1 MLDAQGEV
9 IVLTRRIRGCLAV
22 VTASLPAAPLA
33 SQVPAGVVQ
42 FDQTS
47 DAIQVSGGT
56 ELGTAATFEARF
68 YLPSGSNGGGT
79 IFNEWTF
86 GLEDK
91 ALGAGPD
98 GLGGFAF
105 NTGALLQYS
114 TTVSLDAWHHVA
126 FVHDGPGN
134 EQRFYLDGGKVASQ
148 TASGD
153 IGDGGGDPVLGAIFR
168 DSIVAPSFRGYL
180 DTFRVSDHARYSG
193 DSFTAPSG
201 DLSDDANTV
210 ILFNFDAD
218 DFSFGQGAATVAD
231 HSGNGHTGTLAASFV
246 GATYPGLPGTLDVDD
261 NGTTDA
267 LTDGLVVLRFIFGF
281 TGTTLT
287 ANAVGGGCGRCDDAS
302 IGPYVAALAANLDID
317 DDGSLGALTDGL
329 LVLRYLFGFT
339 GSTLTAGAVGND
351 CDRCDAAAIV
361 PYLQLID

>member
-1 MLDAQGEV
+1 MLE
-9 IVLTRRIRGCLAV
+9 RCIRGCLAV
-22 VTASLPAAPLA
+22 VAASILASPLA
-33 SQVPAGVVQ
+33 SQVPAGAVQ

-47 DAIQVSGGT
+47 DAIQLDGGT
-56 ELGTAATFEARF
+56 VLGTTATFEARF
-68 YLPSGSNGGGT
+68 YLPTGSNGGGT

-86 GLEDK
+86 GFEDK
-91 ALGAGPD
+91 SLGAGPN
-98 GLGGFAF
+98 GSGGSAF
-105 NTGALLQYS
+105 NTGAFLVHS

-134 EQRFYLDGGKVASQ
+134 EQRLYLDGSKVASQ

-153 IGDGGGDPVLGAIFR
+153 IGDAGGDPMLGAIFR

-180 DTFRVSDHARYSG
+180 DTFRVSDSARYSG

-210 ILFNFDAD
+210 ILFNFDPE

-231 HSGNGHTGTLAASFV
+231 QSGNGYTGTLAAGFV
-246 GATYPGLPGTLDVDD
+246 GATYPGVAGTLDVDD
-261 NGTTDA
+261 NGTTGA
-267 LTDGLVVLRFIFGF
+267 LTDGLIALRFIFGF
-281 TGTTLT
+281 TGATLT
-287 ANAVGGGCGRCDDAS
+287 ANAVGEGCGRCDDAS

-317 DDGSLGALTDGL
+317 GDGSLGALTDGL
-329 LVLRYLFGFT
+329 LVLRHLFGFT
-339 GSTLTAGAVGND
+339 GSTLTAGAVGDD
-351 CDRCDAAAIV
+351 CNRCDAAAIV